1 MKSPISAE
9 NRAFREAA
17 PSLGSSGRAA
27 IRLVT
32 YALLTLAAIPF
43 QLLALLLR
51 IGFLARGIP
60 YYYHRLVCGILG
72 LKIEVRGVRSTEAPT
87 LYVGNHVSYLD
98 IETLGSNIPAS
109 FVAKQE
115 VSTWPFFNVLAKLQ
129 RTVFVERRT
138 RATRASRDSLIG
150 RLEAADSLILFPEGT
165 SSDGTRVLPFR
176 SALFAA
182 AQVTPGGKPLRVQP
196 FTVAYTRLDGIPLG
210 PLLAAVLHLVRR
222 HGDGGPSVE
231 RLQARRMQRGDPFP
245 RSGRHHHVRRPQEA
259 QRPLLPR
266 RLARPAI
273 DQPRRAGTG
282 RAGQG
287 GGVVICLYLPPEGE
301 GARRADGG
309 CRRRT
314 PEPVFET
321 SPIRRSAPPSPSG
334 GRQDRGP
341 RLDAPDAW

>member
-17 PSLGSSGRAA
+17 PSLGSSGRAT
-27 IRLVT
+27 IRLIA
-32 YALLTLAAIPF
+32 YALLTLTLIPF
-43 QLLALLLR
+43 QLMAVLLR

-60 YYYHRLVCGILG
+60 YFYHRLVCVIVG
-72 LKIEVRGVRSTEAPT
+72 LKVEVRGRRSTEAPT

-150 RLEAADSLILFPEGT
+150 RLESGDSLILFPEGT

-182 AQVTPGGKPLRVQP
+182 AQVKPGDKPLRVQP

-210 PLLAAVLHLVRR
+210 RYWRPYFTWYGDMELAGHLWNVCKL
-222 HGDGGPSVE
+222 GECS
-231 RLQARRMQRGDPFP
+231 
-245 RSGRHHHVRRPQEA
+245 
-259 QRPLLPR
+259 
-266 RLARPAI
+266 
-273 DQPRRAGTG
+273 
-282 RAGQG
+282 
-287 GGVVICLYLPPEGE
+287 VVIQFHNPVDITMFGDRKKLSDHCFRVVSQGLQSINRGEPP
-301 GARRADGG
+301 A
-309 CRRRT
+309 
-314 PEPVFET
+314 PVAKAAE
-321 SPIRRSAPPSPSG
+321 
-334 GRQDRGP
+334 
-341 RLDAPDAW
+341 